1 MQGAEHAVRR
11 GCLRDQTEP
20 HLLPDSL
27 IMSDVISN
35 VTRGNVHKKTEKRI
49 LESVVMVLTRIF
61 NSCISDKSYILI
73 TLLTRDPMNLFHQL
87 HYTCITNSTGAV
99 ALLSMS
105 GRSVKI
111 WMEGEGNEDDM
122 LW

>member
-1 MQGAEHAVRR
+1 
-11 GCLRDQTEP
+11 
-20 HLLPDSL
+20 
-27 IMSDVISN
+27 
-35 VTRGNVHKKTEKRI
+35 
-49 LESVVMVLTRIF
+49 MVLRRIF

-87 HYTCITNSTGAV
+87 HYTCIGNSTGAV